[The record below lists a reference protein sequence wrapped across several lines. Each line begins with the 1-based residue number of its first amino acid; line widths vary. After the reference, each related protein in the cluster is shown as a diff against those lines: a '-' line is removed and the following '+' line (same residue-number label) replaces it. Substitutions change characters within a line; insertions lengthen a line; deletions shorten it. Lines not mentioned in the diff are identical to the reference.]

1 MTKDKT
7 LIEKRKTKKPK
18 VTYTT
23 GDPDLNIAFF
33 NKRMGTDFEADKL
46 AFTQADLDN
55 SGELAMIATSEV
67 GEAGTLAEAKKKK
80 KRKKRNPRAVH
91 IAGMP

>member
-1 MTKDKT
+1 MTIENKT
-7 LIEKRKTKKPK
+7 LTEKRKRKPK
-18 VTYTT
+18 ITYTT

-55 SGELAMIATSEV
+55 TSELPIEAIAEI
-67 GEAGTLAEAKKKK
+67 GEAGPLAEAKKKRK
-80 KRKKRNPRAVH
+80 KRKKRKVTY
-91 IAGMP
+91 IAGLP